1 MHLQQARVLF
11 MSAAEAAMEQAR
23 HQMALARLQ
32 HRARGRQA
40 GGVRGLVAFGALQ
53 NARGEGAGV
62 VGIGDPRAG
71 IGVGER
77 SETSELLAP
86 ALADGVGQFAVE
98 VAEMEDR
105 RAGVPLL
112 AHEHQ
117 RNLRREQQR
126 HAQRL
131 QALRPGLVD
140 QRRDALAERAIAD
153 LVVALQKGDEGDR
166 RQLRARLP
174 VRLAAQRRH
183 LALVDETL
191 GQRATQARQRCLGVV
206 GVVERELDAALGNGG
221 LGRLAA
227 GFLDSFAEIGLP
239 SFGYGLRYRYG
250 MFAQRVQDGQQVEQP
265 DDWMRDG
272 NPWEIARPATR
283 YAVAFGAR
291 VQGEGDL
298 RRWLPAEHLVARAYD
313 LVVPAHHSAH
323 VSTLRL
329 WQACAQGTI
338 DFDAFRRG
346 EQVDAGRALEEADS
360 LNWVL
365 YPDDST
371 WAGRV
376 LRLKQKALL
385 VSASLQDL
393 IERHLAERGTLEGL
407 AARNAIHL
415 NDTHPALAPAELMRL
430 LVDEHGMAWDAAW
443 AVTRDAVSYT
453 NHTLMPE
460 ALETWPLKMF
470 GDLLPR
476 HLEIIHQ
483 INEQFLAEVVERFPG
498 DVDMMRRVSLIGEDG
513 ERHVRMAFL
522 AIVASHKVNG
532 VSALHSEL
540 MVQTIFADQA
550 KLWPD
555 RFHNV
560 TNGVTPRRW
569 LMQANPGL
577 GTLIDGAIGAGWRT
591 DLDRLAALRDVG
603 GDAGFAEGLA
613 AVKRRNTARLA
624 EVVRQRVGIAVD
636 VDSLFDVQ
644 AKRIHE
650 YKRQLL
656 NIVQVVARYQ
666 AIIDGAELQPR
677 TVFIAG
683 KAASAYY
690 QAKLIIR
697 LAHDIARMID
707 SDPRTSE
714 RLKLVFLPDYG
725 VSLAEALMPAADL
738 SQQISTAG
746 TEASGTGNMKFA
758 LNGALT
764 VGTWDGANIE
774 MAKAMREDNMF
785 VFGLRPDAVEALK
798 AEGYEP
804 SRYIQ
809 RDPALARAIASIA
822 SGEFSPGDPQRYRH
836 ITDELQ
842 RRNGY
847 LLMADFGDYVQAQA
861 RVDTLFGT
869 PARWTECVVA
879 NIAAMEEF
887 SSDRTVREY
896 VDRVWMPV
904 RG

>member
-1 MHLQQARVLF
+1 
-11 MSAAEAAMEQAR
+11 MSADLVAGFKAALQRELDQSGAELDAAAALRAAATATRETLMQRWATTQAGD
-23 HQMALARLQ
+23 AAR
-32 HRARGRQA
+32 AD
-40 GGVRGLVAFGALQ
+40 GGVRRVHYLSMEFLIGRSLGNALAALGLEPALREVLA
-53 NARGEGAGV
+53 ARGV
-62 VGIGDPRAG
+62 
-71 IGVGER
+71 
-77 SETSELLAP
+77 S
-86 ALADGVGQFAVE
+86 
-98 VAEMEDR
+98 
-105 RAGVPLL
+105 
-112 AHEHQ
+112 
-117 RNLRREQQR
+117 
-126 HAQRL
+126 
-131 QALRPGLVD
+131 
-140 QRRDALAERAIAD
+140 
-153 LVVALQKGDEGDR
+153 
-166 RQLRARLP
+166 LP
-174 VRLAAQRRH
+174 DVL
-183 LALVDETL
+183 
-191 GQRATQARQRCLGVV
+191 
-206 GVVERELDAALGNGG
+206 EREVDAALGNGG

-227 GFLDSFAEIGLP
+227 CFLDSFAELGLP

-250 MFAQRVQDGQQVEQP
+250 MFAQRMQDGQQVEQP

-272 NPWEIARPATR
+272 NPWEIARPEAR
-283 YAVAFGAR
+283 YTVAFGGR
-291 VQGEGDL
+291 VQGEGDR

-313 LVVPAHHSAH
+313 LVVPAHHSDH

-329 WQACAQGTI
+329 WQACATGTI

-346 EQVDAGRALEEADS
+346 EHADAGRALEEADS

-376 LRLKQKALL
+376 LRLKQEALL

-393 IERHLAERGTLEGL
+393 VARHLAERGTLEGL
-407 AARNAIHL
+407 GARNAIHL

-430 LVDEHGMAWDAAW
+430 LVDEHGMAWEPAW
-443 AVTRDAVSYT
+443 ALTRDAISYT

-476 HLEIIHQ
+476 HLEIVFE
-483 INEQFLAEVVERFPG
+483 INARFLTEVRQRFPD
-498 DVDMMRRVSLIGEDG
+498 DVDMMRRVSLIGEEG
-513 ERHVRMAFL
+513 ERSVRMASL
-522 AIVASHKVNG
+522 AIAASHKVNG

-550 KLWPD
+550 KLYPD

-577 GTLIDGAIGAGWRT
+577 GTLIDGAIGDGWRT
-591 DLDRLAALRDVG
+591 DLDRLSALRGVAT
-603 GDAGFAEGLA
+603 DASFADGLA
-613 AVKRRNTARLA
+613 AVKRRNKERLA

-656 NIVQVVARYQ
+656 NLVQVVARYQ
-666 AIIDGAELQPR
+666 AILDGAEPPPR

-697 LAHDIARMID
+697 LAHDIARLID
-707 SDPRTSE
+707 SDPRSSA

-725 VSLAEALMPAADL
+725 VALAETLIPAADL
-738 SQQISTAG
+738 SEQISTAG

-764 VGTWDGANIE
+764 IGTWDGANIE
-774 MAKAMREDNMF
+774 MAQAMGEDNMF
-785 VFGLRPDAVEALK
+785 VFGLRADAVKALK
-798 AEGYEP
+798 ADGYEP
-804 SRYIQ
+804 AAFIQ
-809 RDPALARAIASIA
+809 RDPALARAIAAIA
-822 SGEFSPGDPQRYRH
+822 GGQFSPGDPQRYRN

-842 RRNGY
+842 RRDGY
-847 LLMADFGDYVQAQA
+847 MLMADFGDYVQAQA
-861 RVDTLFGT
+861 RVDEVFSSPSDWT
-869 PARWTECVVA
+869 ARVVA
-879 NIAAMEEF
+879 NIAAMGEF
-887 SSDRTVREY
+887 SSDHTVRQY
-896 VDRVWMPV
+896 VERVWMPV
-904 RG
+904 GR

>member
-1 MHLQQARVLF
+1 
-11 MSAAEAAMEQAR
+11 MSGAQPTALPAPAEATD
-23 HQMALARLQ
+23 
-32 HRARGRQA
+32 
-40 GGVRGLVAFGALQ
+40 LVADFRAALERELAQSGAQ
-53 NARGEGAGV
+53 VDAA
-62 VGIGDPRAG
+62 A
-71 IGVGER
+71 
-77 SETSELLAP
+77 
-86 ALADGVGQFAVE
+86 
-98 VAEMEDR
+98 
-105 RAGVPLL
+105 
-112 AHEHQ
+112 
-117 RNLRREQQR
+117 
-126 HAQRL
+126 
-131 QALRPGLVD
+131 ALR
-140 QRRDALAERAIAD
+140 
-153 LVVALQKGDEGDR
+153 
-166 RQLRARLP
+166 
-174 VRLAAQRRH
+174 AAATASR
-183 LALVDETL
+183 ETL
-191 GQRATQARQRCLGVV
+191 MRRWAATQASEAGRPDGGPRRVHYLSMEFLIGRSLGNALAALGLDAALRETLAAR
-206 GVVERELDAALGNGG
+206 GVALPDVLEREVDAALGNGG

-227 GFLDSFAEIGLP
+227 CFLDSFAEIGLP

-250 MFAQRVQDGQQVEQP
+250 MFAQKMQDGQQVELP

-272 NPWEIARPATR
+272 NPWEIARPEAR
-283 YAVAFGAR
+283 YTVAFGGK
-291 VQGEGDL
+291 VQGEGDR

-313 LVVPAHHSAH
+313 LVVPAHHSGH

-329 WQACAQGTI
+329 WEACAQGTI

-346 EQVDAGRALEEADS
+346 EHLDAGRGLEEADS

-376 LRLKQKALL
+376 LRLKQEAFL

-393 IERHLAERGTLEGL
+393 IERHMAEHGTLEGL

-430 LVDEHGMAWDAAW
+430 LMDEHGLLWDAAW
-443 AVTRDAVSYT
+443 AITHDAVSYT

-476 HLEIIHQ
+476 HLEIVYE
-483 INEQFLAEVVERFPG
+483 INAHFLAEVAERFP
-498 DVDMMRRVSLIGEDG
+498 DDIDMMRRVSLIGEDG
-513 ERHVRMAFL
+513 ERTVRMAAL
-522 AIVASHKVNG
+522 AVVASHKVNG

-550 KLWPD
+550 RLYPD

-577 GTLIDGAIGAGWRT
+577 SGLIDGAIGDGWRT
-591 DLDRLAALRDVG
+591 DLDRLADLRGVAA
-603 GDAGFAEGLA
+603 DAGFAEQLT
-613 AVKRRNTARLA
+613 AVKRRNKERLA
-624 EVVRQRVGIAVD
+624 EVVRHRVGIAVD

-656 NIVQVVARYQ
+656 NLVQVVARYQ
-666 AIIDGAELQPR
+666 AIVDGADLQPR

-697 LAHDIARMID
+697 LAHDIARVID
-707 SDPRTSE
+707 SDPRSSE

-725 VSLAEALMPAADL
+725 VALAESLMPAADL

-764 VGTWDGANIE
+764 IGTWDGANIE
-774 MAKAMREDNMF
+774 MAQAMGEDNMF
-785 VFGLRPDAVEALK
+785 VFGLRAAAVAELK
-798 AEGYEP
+798 AAGYEP
-804 SRYIQ
+804 SAFIQ
-809 RDPALARAIASIA
+809 RDPALARAVAAIA
-822 SGEFSPGDPQRYRH
+822 SGEFSAGEPQRYRH
-836 ITDELQ
+836 ITDEIT
-842 RRNGY
+842 RRDGY
-847 LLMADFGDYVQAQA
+847 MLMADFGDYVQAQG
-861 RVDTLFGT
+861 RVDQLFGT
-869 PARWTECVVA
+869 PSGWTSRVVA
-879 NIAAMEEF
+879 NLAAMGQF

-904 RG
+904 RR

>member
-1 MHLQQARVLF
+1 
-11 MSAAEAAMEQAR
+11 
-23 HQMALARLQ
+23 
-32 HRARGRQA
+32 
-40 GGVRGLVAFGALQ
+40 
-53 NARGEGAGV
+53 
-62 VGIGDPRAG
+62 
-71 IGVGER
+71 
-77 SETSELLAP
+77 
-86 ALADGVGQFAVE
+86 
-98 VAEMEDR
+98 
-105 RAGVPLL
+105 
-112 AHEHQ
+112 
-117 RNLRREQQR
+117 
-126 HAQRL
+126 
-131 QALRPGLVD
+131 
-140 QRRDALAERAIAD
+140 
-153 LVVALQKGDEGDR
+153 
-166 RQLRARLP
+166 
-174 VRLAAQRRH
+174 
-183 LALVDETL
+183 
-191 GQRATQARQRCLGVV
+191 
-206 GVVERELDAALGNGG
+206 
-221 LGRLAA
+221 
-227 GFLDSFAEIGLP
+227 
-239 SFGYGLRYRYG
+239 
-250 MFAQRVQDGQQVEQP
+250 
-265 DDWMRDG
+265 MRDG

-283 YAVAFGAR
+283 YTVAFGGR

-346 EQVDAGRALEEADS
+346 EQVDAGRALEEAGS

-376 LRLKQKALL
+376 LRLKQEALL

-393 IERHLAERGTLEGL
+393 IERHLAERGTLDGL

-476 HLEIIHQ
+476 HLEIIYQ

-498 DVDMMRRVSLIGEDG
+498 DVDVMRRVSLIGEDG

-540 MVQTIFADQA
+540 MVQTIFGDQA
-550 KLWPD
+550 RLWPD

-577 GTLIDGAIGAGWRT
+577 GTLIDGAIGDGWRT
-591 DLDRLAALRDVG
+591 DLDRLAALREVG

-613 AVKRRNTARLA
+613 AVKRRNKARLA
-624 EVVRQRVGIAVD
+624 EVVR
-636 VDSLFDVQ
+636 
-644 AKRIHE
+644 
-650 YKRQLL
+650 
-656 NIVQVVARYQ
+656 
-666 AIIDGAELQPR
+666 
-677 TVFIAG
+677 
-683 KAASAYY
+683 
-690 QAKLIIR
+690 
-697 LAHDIARMID
+697 
-707 SDPRTSE
+707 
-714 RLKLVFLPDYG
+714 
-725 VSLAEALMPAADL
+725 
-738 SQQISTAG
+738 
-746 TEASGTGNMKFA
+746 EASGTGNMKFA

-764 VGTWDGANIE
+764 IGTWDGANIE
-774 MAKAMREDNMF
+774 MAKAMGEDNMF
-785 VFGLRPDAVEALK
+785 VFGLRADAVEALK

-809 RDPALARAIASIA
+809 RDPALARAIASVA

-842 RRNGY
+842 RRDGY
-847 LLMADFGDYVQAQA
+847 LLMADFGDCVQAQA

-869 PARWTECVVA
+869 PAR
-879 NIAAMEEF
+879 
-887 SSDRTVREY
+887 
-896 VDRVWMPV
+896 
-904 RG
+904 